1 MTDTALATRPGLPE
15 DLKLLIAQFPRETWA
30 SHANLGDTAQMW
42 LGRHDMFRKVGG
54 MLSGAI
60 ADWRED
66 RVDSDGFARFF
77 VPRLNWFLGNLDGHH
92 NVEDHHYFPV
102 FRRAESRLERGFDI
116 LDQDHHIIHA
126 ALEANAEAAGAFL
139 KALEAGGDAI
149 KYAGEAYADEN
160 ERLIRLLMRHL
171 DDEEDLIIPVIL
183 DRSES
188 GLGIA

>member
-15 DLKLLIAQFPRETWA
+15 DLKLLVAQFPRETWA

-60 ADWRED
+60 SDWREE

-116 LDQDHHIIHA
+116 LDQDHHVIHA

-139 KALEAGGDAI
+139 KALEAGGDRI
-149 KYAGEAYADEN
+149 RYAGEAYADEN

>member
-1 MTDTALATRPGLPE
+1 MSDTALATRPGLPE
-15 DLKLLIAQFPRETWA
+15 DLRLLVAEYPREVWQG
-30 SHANLGDTAQMW
+30 HANLGEVAQMW

-54 MLSGAI
+54 MLSDAI
-60 ADWRED
+60 ADWREERID
-66 RVDSDGFARFF
+66 ADGFARFF
-77 VPRLNWFLGNLDGHH
+77 VPRLNWFLGNLEGHH

-102 FRRAESRLERGFDI
+102 FRRAERRLVRGFDI
-116 LDQDHHIIHA
+116 LDADHHVIHD
-126 ALEANAEAAGAFL
+126 ALEANAEAANAFL
-139 KALEAGGDAI
+139 KALAEGGDRV
-149 KYAGEAYADEN
+149 KYAGESYADEN